1 MTTKFRRRAVKRT
14 LEVDLSWLEPFTPA
28 VLEVFEC
35 MEKDTID
42 VFRPDDE
49 DAFAML
55 RDDAGIVDLRAKANL
70 SVSIPDWFCV
80 ACQRIRRENEE
91 DVGREGRH
99 ETTVAWYASNAA
111 ETLLGLLRHLGT
123 TSLTEPV
130 GPAGCT
136 GEVVLTDH
144 AERLLCSGAPSDRD
158 SFRFIVAHELVHVF
172 EAMRVIVPAFM
183 DWDTYWE
190 KALHEGCCTDIPRE
204 MLHIGNNVLDDY
216 GSDNELAMIEE
227 YWPSRARQW
236 FEAFRGGIK

>member
-14 LEVDLSWLEPFTPA
+14 LEVDLTWLEPLTPA

-49 DAFAML
+49 DAFAVV
-55 RDDAGIVDLRAKANL
+55 RDDAGGWDIRAKANL

-91 DVGREGRH
+91 DQGLNQRAI
-99 ETTVAWYASNAA
+99 AWYKRNAA
-111 ETLLGLLRHLGT
+111 ESLFGLSHQGV
-123 TSLTEPV
+123 TSLMQPV

-136 GEVVLTDH
+136 GEIVFTDRV
-144 AERLLCSGAPSDRD
+144 EQLLCSGAPSDRD
-158 SFRFIVAHELVHVF
+158 RFRFIVAHELVHVF
-172 EAMRVIVPAFM
+172 DAMRVIVPAFM

-190 KALHEGCCTDIPRE
+190 KALHDGCCTDRPVEILQRCSE
-204 MLHIGNNVLDDY
+204 GLDQY
-216 GSDNELAMIEE
+216 GSDIELGLIEE
-227 YWPSRARQW
+227 YWPSKSRQW